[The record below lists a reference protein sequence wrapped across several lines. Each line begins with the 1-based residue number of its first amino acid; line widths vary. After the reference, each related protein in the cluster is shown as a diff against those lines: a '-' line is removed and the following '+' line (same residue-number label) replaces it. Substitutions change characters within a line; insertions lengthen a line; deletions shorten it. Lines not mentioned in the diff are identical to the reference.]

1 MAGDRLVCGLWVG
14 MGGERATKKNLFGC
28 LFKRTLGYLSAC
40 CGGFGVVPLSPSA
53 ANATCEVPVYTLHSQ
68 QVKLYRR
75 YTYNNNH
82 RIHLDACSVRRSE
95 LKVSEETK
103 FKNKQKT
110 I

>member
-1 MAGDRLVCGLWVG
+1 MTGDRLVCGLWPVACGGG

-28 LFKRTLGYLSAC
+28 LFKRNPFDIGYLSAC

-82 RIHLDACSVRRSE
+82 ESTSC
-95 LKVSEETK
+95 
-103 FKNKQKT
+103 FFG
-110 I
+110 